1 VSWADLTPRDRR
13 IVRAFLDHVPVG
25 AAISRD
31 AAVALWPKHHEY
43 ELWLFR
49 AANAF
54 ADQTDGVYPVDY
66 DHPAWLCGFK
76 QGLSPLV
83 VAKNVLRLLPLVRIV
98 DDRLVCPVCGI
109 EDAIVEIDESVREN
123 ELTVQNGAIF
133 GSTGDYSFEPTGCR
147 CAGCQTDVQL
157 PGRVEDYS

>member
-1 VSWADLTPRDRR
+1 VSWTDLTPRDRR
-13 IVRAFLDHVPVG
+13 IVRAWLDHVPAG
-25 AAISRD
+25 EAITRD
-31 AAVALWPKHHEY
+31 AAAALWPNHREF

-54 ADQTDGVYPVDY
+54 ADQTGGIYPVDY
-66 DHPAWLCGFK
+66 DHPAWLSGYE

-98 DDRLVCPVCGI
+98 GDRLVCPVCGI
-109 EDAIVEIDESVREN
+109 EDAIVEIDKSVREN
-123 ELTVQNGAIF
+123 ELSVDDGVIF
-133 GSTGDYSFEPTGCR
+133 GSTGDYAFHGAGFR

-157 PGRVEDYS
+157 PGPVEDYS